1 MARKQETMTFS
12 GALEPLTQKPLDGRR
27 KVNLISDL
35 TEAASFPYI
44 FSGLDVYCEENQK
57 WYTFLG
63 GDQTDINNW
72 REEGTGG
79 GGTSDFN
86 DLTNRPKYLGDAM
99 TNKTDVMG
107 FELIEDHDGC
117 YWYDDAYTWMGAWK
131 KTPGGGA
138 TGHGMVVSRGQR
150 EIGLIKGDAG
160 GSSSQRWRIPM
171 ADKVEDMLAEKAD
184 KATTYTKAETDGKIA
199 EAMTDVDNEHFHPV
213 TALPD
218 PADEDTTKRPKENH
232 EYILIE
238 YEQDGT
244 TIKSETHYLF
254 YGGAYHQKST
264 GGISLDGYA
273 TTAYVNEQTAALSA
287 SISALQA
294 RIETLEGKLADYTE
308 TRLKLSDGTTTVD
321 KTILAK
327 PYVAPTP
334 PVTNMFDLEDGVYDA
349 SGNRLGGLSYGY
361 EEDLDTTG
369 YQVDYTYGGEGNII
383 YDVRVDRILTAYP
396 AASGIVMRNVQ
407 DIGDRAFKNATS
419 GALDWIVFPENTEYP
434 TMGEN
439 LTLFDGGVSNA
450 VGIIYVKDTTGA
462 PWGQTSATINTTG
475 TPLAWA

>member
-1 MARKQETMTFS
+1 MAREKSPLLFS
-12 GALEPLTQKPLDGRR
+12 GSLEVEMQGPLDARR
-27 KVNLISDL
+27 SVKRLTDL
-35 TEAASFPYI
+35 TDANSFPYI
-44 FSGLDVYCEENQK
+44 YKGLDVFCEENGK

-72 REEGTGG
+72 REEGTGC

-131 KTPGGGA
+131 KTPSGGA

-184 KATTYTKAETDGKIA
+184 KTNTYTKTETDGKIA

-218 PADEDTTKRPKENH
+218 PVDEDPTKRPKENH

-254 YGGAYHQKST
+254 YGGEYHQKST

-273 TTAYVNEQTAALSA
+273 TTAYVNEQDASLSA

-294 RIETLEGKLADYTE
+294 RIQTLEGKLANYVE

-334 PVTNMFDLEDGVYDA
+334 PTPTTMFDLAEGAYDA
-349 SGNRLGGLSYGY
+349 NGNYLGDFTWDDSGGDDTADIYGESAEFDMSIY
-361 EEDLDTTG
+361 A
-369 YQVDYTYGGEGNII
+369 VRMNNIKTK
-383 YDVRVDRILTAYP
+383 YPTVR
-396 AASGIVMRNVQ
+396 GIVLHGESISSVTGSQ
-407 DIGDRAFKNATS
+407 SDI
-419 GALDWIVFPENTEYP
+419 LDWIVLDMRQDANPGYISSP
-434 TMGEN
+434 
-439 LTLFDGGVSNA
+439 LFDNGVTDA
-450 VGIIYVKDTTGA
+450 VGTIYTKVTEGA
-462 PWGQTSATINTTG
+462 PWGTTATINNTG